1 MKSELPVHLFLYF
14 LVGALQSF
22 LIFART
28 LHCIDRLT
36 ELVVTSPVVYNRI
49 PIINNLDGGTLYVS
63 ILVVRRQDADE
74 NMRGGEKIIIT
85 KGIIQSCSRTISFT
99 TNKFQLIL

>member
-1 MKSELPVHLFLYF
+1 
-14 LVGALQSF
+14 VGALQFF
-22 LIFART
+22 LVCDRT

-36 ELVVTSPVVYNRI
+36 KLVVTFRSSYIRI
-49 PIINNLDGGTLYVS
+49 PIINHLEGGTLYVS
-63 ILVVRRQDADE
+63 ILVVIGQDADDT
-74 NMRGGEKIIIT
+74 MRGGENIIIT